1 MISLTG
7 LGIIGLRCTEGSTT
21 EPLPPIHNLNN
32 QMQMQMMFSM
42 FRPRKRYF
50 GADANKK
57 NILNLSLTH
66 IELKYLLAAFL
77 NPSSYL
83 PHE

>member
-50 GADANKK
+50 RADANKK
-57 NILNLSLTH
+57 Y
-66 IELKYLLAAFL
+66 LKSFTDPHRAQVLA
-77 NPSSYL
+77 SSFS
-83 PHE
+83 

>member
-7 LGIIGLRCTEGSTT
+7 LGIIGLRFTEGSTT
-21 EPLPPIHNLNN
+21 KPLPPIHNLNN

-57 NILNLSLTH
+57 
-66 IELKYLLAAFL
+66 Y
-77 NPSSYL
+77 
-83 PHE
+83 

>member
-1 MISLTG
+1 MISLNG
-7 LGIIGLRCTEGSTT
+7 LGIIGLRFTEGSTT

-57 NILNLSLTH
+57 
-66 IELKYLLAAFL
+66 Y
-77 NPSSYL
+77 
-83 PHE
+83 

>member
-7 LGIIGLRCTEGSTT
+7 LGIMGLRCTEGSTT

-57 NILNLSLTH
+57 YFKSFTDPH
-66 IELKYLLAAFL
+66 RAQVLA
-77 NPSSYL
+77 SSFS
-83 PHE
+83 

>member
-50 GADANKK
+50 RADANKK
-57 NILNLSLTH
+57 
-66 IELKYLLAAFL
+66 Y
-77 NPSSYL
+77 
-83 PHE
+83 

>member
-42 FRPRKRYF
+42 FRPENF

-57 NILNLSLTH
+57 Y
-66 IELKYLLAAFL
+66 LKSFTDPHRAQVLARSF
-77 NPSSYL
+77 S
-83 PHE
+83 